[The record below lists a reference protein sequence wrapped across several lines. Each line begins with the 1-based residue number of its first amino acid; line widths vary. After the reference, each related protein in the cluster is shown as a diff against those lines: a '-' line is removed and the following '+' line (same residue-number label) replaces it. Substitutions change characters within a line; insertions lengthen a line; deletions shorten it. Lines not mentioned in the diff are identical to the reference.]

1 MTDPAPEAWME
12 TITARER
19 VRAVVELLDERASI
33 EYIAER
39 ADTSLSTADRE
50 LGQLQ
55 SEGPVDFVEVDDKVQ
70 VQADPERLLADEIQR
85 LIEDHSRE
93 ELEAEL
99 QAMLDE
105 EDTLQDEFDASSSAD
120 LRRWLAREEASAE
133 EVREI
138 RNAVSTWRALEAD
151 IRLYRHMLEQCE

>member
-1 MTDPAPEAWME
+1 ME